1 MNRITLI
8 LAFAILTLLG
18 KAYSQEMP
26 EEDKIIAVV
35 GNSAITWS
43 DLIYQMTMYAHQN
56 HLTQLNQA
64 IEQQVLLSIIAD
76 KLMLAKADQD
86 SIMAPDDEVQ
96 KQMNFRL
103 KSLVDE
109 YGSERNLEEANKMS
123 MAKIKEV
130 LRENIK
136 QSIKVDKL
144 KQQKFGSGIKITR
157 QQIVDFFNE
166 KKDSLPPIPETF
178 ELYGITRAPG
188 VTEEA
193 KRLAYAKA
201 KMILD
206 SLKAGA
212 DFSEMAKKYS
222 DDSASAVNG
231 GNIGI
236 VKKGS
241 TFKEF
246 EDAALLLKPAEIS
259 DIIETSIGYHIIKMI
274 DKAGDEF
281 NVKQIL
287 VKYPRLESA
296 DFEAINYLKDLKA
309 QALTGQRS
317 FKELALLYSQDA
329 KTAKDSGYVGKIPAT
344 SMDSSQAAALR
355 QLKPGDISDPIRI
368 GDPQQY
374 SYYIFY
380 VKDVAP
386 EHKASLE
393 TDYTLIQN
401 MAQNYEENKELT
413 KWLDELRKTIYVD
426 IKQ

>member
-8 LAFAILTLLG
+8 LAFVLLTLFG
-18 KAYSQEMP
+18 KAYSQQIP
-26 EEDKIIAVV
+26 EEDKIIAIV
-35 GNSAITWS
+35 GNNVITWS
-43 DLIYQMTMYAHQN
+43 DLIYQMTLYAHQN
-56 HLTQLNQA
+56 HLTQLSQA
-64 IEQQVLLSIIAD
+64 IEQQVLMSMIAD

-86 SIMAPDDEVQ
+86 SISAPDDEVQ
-96 KQMNFRL
+96 KQLNFRI

-109 YGSERNLEEANKMS
+109 YGSERNLEEVNNMT
-123 MAKIKEV
+123 MPKIKEV

-157 QQIVDFFNE
+157 QQIVKFFDE

-178 ELYGITRAPG
+178 ELYGISRSPG
-188 VTEEA
+188 LTEEA
-193 KRLAYAKA
+193 KRLAYTKA

-222 DDSASAVNG
+222 EDSAQAANG
-231 GNIGI
+231 GYIGK

-241 TFKEF
+241 TVKEF
-246 EDAALLLKPAEIS
+246 EDAAFLLKPGEIS
-259 DIIETSIGYHIIKMI
+259 DVVETILGYHIIKMI

-281 NVKQIL
+281 EARQIL
-287 VKYPRLESA
+287 VKFPKLESA
-296 DFEAINYLKDLKA
+296 DFEAINYLKDLKE
-309 QALTGQRS
+309 QALSGQKS
-317 FKELALLYSQDA
+317 FKLLALLYSQET
-329 KTAKDSGYVGKIPAT
+329 KSAKDSGYVGKIPAT
-344 SMDSSQAAALR
+344 SMDSSQVSVLR

-374 SYYIFY
+374 SYFIFY
-380 VKDVAP
+380 VKNIIP
-386 EHKASLE
+386 EHRPSLE

-401 MAQNYEENKELT
+401 MAQNYEENKELSQ
-413 KWLDELRKTIYVD
+413 WLDELRKTIYVD
-426 IKQ
+426 LKQ